1 MLQDDTKSVV
11 PTAYYD
17 MFYLRLL
24 GFTHKQIAEK
34 TEYSESHIR
43 RLFAE
48 NGALHELWQGWLK
61 TAKENA
67 ADEAITMMFGNL
79 RGVMGAL
86 INTAQNGGL
95 SSVAASRILL
105 GYTLGDPAKQAAQQA
120 EQQTYHPTTL
130 AEWVMI
136 SHLRSEGVPEAE
148 IMKRTSQIKKPNY
161 G

>member
-24 GFTHKQIAEK
+24 GLTYKQIAEK

-48 NGALHELWQGWLK
+48 NGALHDLWQGWLK

-67 ADEAITMMFGNL
+67 KDEAITMMFGNL
-79 RGVMGAL
+79 RGVVGSL
-86 INTAQNGGL
+86 INTAQSGGL
-95 SSVAASRILL
+95 NSVSASRILL
-105 GYTLGDPAKQAAQQA
+105 AYTLGDPKSRI
-120 EQQTYHPTTL
+120 EQQVDNDTFHPTTL
-130 AEWVMI
+130 AEFVMMA
-136 SHLRSEGVPEAE
+136 HLRHEGVEEAE
-148 IMKRTSQIKKPNY
+148 IERRVKQLNKPNY
-161 G
+161 

>member
-43 RLFAE
+43 RLFAQ
-48 NGALHELWQGWLK
+48 NGALNDLWQGWLK

-67 ADEAITMMFGNL
+67 VDEALTMMFGNL
-79 RGVMGAL
+79 LGVVGAL
-86 INTAQNGGL
+86 INTAQSGGL

-105 GYTLGDPAKQAAQQA
+105 GYTLGDPAKRT
-120 EQQTYHPTTL
+120 EQQTDKETYHPNTL

-136 SHLRSEGVPEAE
+136 SHLRSEGVSEAE
-148 IMKRTSQIKKPNY
+148 IMKRAAQIKKPNY